1 MPQLGFGTYLSPPDL
16 TLKSCLTALK
26 AGYRH
31 IDTAQY
37 YQNEAEVGEA
47 IRQSG
52 LARED
57 VFVTTKV
64 LTPGDG
70 PDATYASCLESVEK
84 IGGSGGYVDCF
95 LIHSPNVGEAKRKAM
110 WLALE
115 RLYREGRAK
124 SIGTSNFGRGQ
135 IEGLKGVGEV
145 WPPHVNQIE
154 VSHYPDD
161 TACSCT
167 TEANT
172 VPPDQLHPWHQQRE
186 IVQYCQDKGIVVQA
200 YCPIV
205 RNQKADEPMLVM
217 IAKSYGVT
225 PNQVLI
231 RWSLEKGWVSLP
243 KSDNPDRIR
252 LNCDVY
258 GFDLD
263 EEDVRLLDDLDQGAA
278 GSLVQTVN
286 ND

>member
-1 MPQLGFGTYLSPPDL
+1 MAPATRSITDALPLPNSPKSTRMPQLGFGTYLSPPDL
-16 TLKSCLTALK
+16 TLKSCLTALQ

-47 IRQSG
+47 IRKSG
-52 LARED
+52 LARHD

-95 LIHSPNVGEAKRKAM
+95 LIHSPNVGEAKRKEM

-124 SIGTSNFGRGQ
+124 SIGTSNFGMGQ

-154 VSHYPDD
+154 VSRPY
-161 TACSCT
+161 
-167 TEANT
+167 
-172 VPPDQLHPWHQQRE
+172 
-186 IVQYCQDKGIVVQA
+186 
-200 YCPIV
+200 
-205 RNQKADEPMLVM
+205 
-217 IAKSYGVT
+217 
-225 PNQVLI
+225 
-231 RWSLEKGWVSLP
+231 
-243 KSDNPDRIR
+243 
-252 LNCDVY
+252 
-258 GFDLD
+258 
-263 EEDVRLLDDLDQGAA
+263 
-278 GSLVQTVN
+278 
-286 ND
+286 

>member
-16 TLKSCLTALK
+16 ALKSCLTALQ

-70 PDATYASCLESVEK
+70 PEATYAACLESVEK
-84 IGGSGGYVDCF
+84 IGGSNGYVDCF
-95 LIHSPNVGEAKRKAM
+95 LIHSPNVGEAKRREM

-115 RLYREGRAK
+115 RLHREGKARA
-124 SIGTSNFGRGQ
+124 IGTSNFGKGQ
-135 IEGLKGVGEV
+135 IEGLRGVGEV

-154 VSHYPDD
+154 
-161 TACSCT
+161 
-167 TEANT
+167 
-172 VPPDQLHPWHQQRE
+172 RE
-186 IVQYCQDKGIVVQA
+186 IVQYCRDSGIVVQA

-205 RNQKADEPMLVM
+205 RNQKADDPTLVG
-217 IAKSYGVT
+217 IAKRHGVT

-231 RWSLEKGWVSLP
+231 RWSLQKGWVSLP

-252 LNCDVY
+252 LNCDAF
-258 GFDLD
+258 GFDLNADD
-263 EEDVRLLDDLDQGAA
+263 EKLLDGLDQGAA
-278 GSLVQTVN
+278 GGLVQTVN
-286 ND
+286 NE

>member
-1 MPQLGFGTYLSPPDL
+1 MPQLGFGTYLSPPEL
-16 TLKSCLTALK
+16 TLKSCLTALQ

-52 LARED
+52 LARGE

-64 LTPGDG
+64 LTPGDTV
-70 PDATYASCLESVEK
+70 DATYAACLESVEK
-84 IGGSGGYVDCF
+84 IGGGGSGSYVDCF
-95 LIHSPNVGEAKRKAM
+95 LIHSPNVGDAKRREM

-115 RLYREGRAK
+115 RLYGEGRARA
-124 SIGTSNFGRGQ
+124 IGVSNFGKGQ
-135 IEGLKGVGEV
+135 IEGLRGVGEV

-154 VSHYPDD
+154 
-161 TACSCT
+161 
-167 TEANT
+167 
-172 VPPDQLHPWHQQRE
+172 LHPWHQQRE
-186 IVQYCQDKGIVVQA
+186 IVQYCHDNGIIVQA
-200 YCPIV
+200 YCPIA
-205 RNQKADEPMLVM
+205 RNQKADDPTLKG
-217 IAKSYGVT
+217 IAEKHGVT

-231 RWSLEKGWVSLP
+231 RWGLQKGWVSLP

-252 LNCDVY
+252 LNCDVFG
-258 GFDLD
+258 GFELSEDD
-263 EEDVRLLDDLDQGAA
+263 ERLLDGLDQGAA
-278 GSLVQTVN
+278 GALVQTVN